1 MMHKGKQIAAWAACA
16 LWMALIFAMSAATGE
31 ESGEHSGMIM
41 QLLSL
46 LLPQGVTADAALMM
60 HLETL
65 VRKVAHMSEY
75 AVLFCLYRCALRL
88 SGVRRAGLVAFA
100 LSVGYA
106 ATDEIH
112 QAFVP
117 DRGPSPIDV
126 MIDGGGAL
134 LGWAAACLGEK
145 LIRSYRQKSVQD
157 RE

>member
-145 LIRSYRQKSVQD
+145 FIRSYRQKSAQD

>member
-1 MMHKGKQIAAWAACA
+1 MHRGKRIAAWAACA

-31 ESGEHSGMIM
+31 ESGEHSGRIM

-46 LLPQGVTADAALMM
+46 FLPQGVTADAALMM
-60 HLETL
+60 RLETL
-65 VRKVAHMSEY
+65 VRKCAHMSEY

-88 SGVRRAGLVAFA
+88 SGVKRAGLVALA

-126 MIDGGGAL
+126 MIDAGGAL
-134 LGWAAACLGEK
+134 LGWAAIRCVEK
-145 LIRSYRQKSVQD
+145 LIRSYRQKSAQD